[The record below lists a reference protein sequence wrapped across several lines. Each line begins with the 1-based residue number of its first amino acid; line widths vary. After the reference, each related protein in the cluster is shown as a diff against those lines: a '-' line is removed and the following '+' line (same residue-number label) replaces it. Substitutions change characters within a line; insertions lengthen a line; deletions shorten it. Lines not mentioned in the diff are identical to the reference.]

1 MAKLYGV
8 DTVVQPYDVLPHTRI
23 SGPLGAL
30 SNERGKDLGPDLV
43 RVEWFRSKAEFSS
56 PPQPQHLGR
65 EAEMS
70 QLQVFQL

>member
-1 MAKLYGV
+1 L
-8 DTVVQPYDVLPHTRI
+8 
-23 SGPLGAL
+23 SGLTTFYCIRGFRGLGAL